1 MIMTPAPFSGSPPE
15 EVALKRAPLV
25 RVLGQIMFPIIAKLA
40 QQNEIAA
47 FQDRIR
53 SKYPLLNPE
62 QVHHIEMTPGAEP
75 RVRADVIW
83 RFASADRV
91 WRVSLSTNFVSLE
104 TTAYTSRQE
113 FVERLTDIAR
123 ALEATVDPKL
133 VLRVGVRYINR
144 IEGDALD
151 RLAELIKPEVLGVLQ
166 TPFKDAAEHLI
177 TESMLRTEEGQLLA
191 RWGSLPAGATVD
203 PQALD
208 PITTPS
214 WILDLDLFALEQGP
228 FEADAIGA
236 RVLAF
241 ARRQYAVFR
250 FVITPAFLTYYG
262 GET

>member
-1 MIMTPAPFSGSPPE
+1 MTKIPPPFSGAPPD
-15 EVALKRAPLV
+15 EVALSRAPLV

-40 QQNEIAA
+40 QQDEIAA
-47 FQDRIR
+47 FQDQIR
-53 SKYPLLNPE
+53 ASYPLLNPE
-62 QVHHIEMTPGAEP
+62 QVHHIEITPGAEP

-91 WRVSLSTNFVSLE
+91 WRVSLSTSFVSLE

-113 FVERLTDIAR
+113 FVERLTAVAR

-144 IEGDALD
+144 IEGEALA
-151 RLAELIKPEVLGVLQ
+151 LLPKLIKSEVLGVLQ
-166 TPFKDAAEHLI
+166 TPFKDAAQHLI
-177 TESMLRTEEGQLLA
+177 TESLLRTEEGQLLA

-208 PITTPS
+208 PIATPS
-214 WILDLDLFALEQGP
+214 WILDLDLFAMEQEP
-228 FEADAIGA
+228 FAADAIGA

-241 ARRQYAVFR
+241 ARRHYSVFR
-250 FVITPAFLTYYG
+250 FVVTPAFLTYYG
-262 GET
+262 GEV